1 MQSSFS
7 MPNSGQFIKV
17 NFFSFTYCRNLAES
31 DLPFIKKLVILSVFS
46 RVNSWFDGFC
56 NKVPK
61 YASNVSS
68 HSLFT
73 GDYFNNFIQFQT
85 ILWAEFTYY
94 LHAKFTRTVR
104 PYRYFEKIR
113 IRSGPYAHGTN
124 TRMVWNI
131 CIMYTCIISK
141 NFFSYQRGKS
151 EAINRRTN
159 NSWPTE
165 R

>member
-31 DLPFIKKLVILSVFS
+31 DLPFIKRLVILSVFS

-85 ILWAEFTYY
+85 ILLTASEQNSLITYMLNSRVRSDRIGILKKY
-94 LHAKFTRTVR
+94 AYGPDRTRTVQ
-104 PYRYFEKIR
+104 IR
-113 IRSGPYAHGTN
+113 VWSGTYAS
-124 TRMVWNI
+124 
-131 CIMYTCIISK
+131 CIHVL
-141 NFFSYQRGKS
+141 
-151 EAINRRTN
+151 
-159 NSWPTE
+159 
-165 R
+165 